1 MLISCRVTQLD
12 LDLHMMAGEVEKPIL
27 CLVRHLSPA
36 GRFLSR
42 SAFDFFMKSHP
53 AAGEGR
59 SEDDLLRVEIGK
71 FIVEVWF

>member
-1 MLISCRVTQLD
+1 MSQDKFFGGPTL
-12 LDLHMMAGEVEKPIL
+12 AGGDVEKPLL

-42 SAFDFFMKSHP
+42 SAFEFFMKTHP

-59 SEDDLLRVEIGK
+59 SDDDLLRIEIGK
-71 FIVEVWF
+71 STTDGVCE

>member
-1 MLISCRVTQLD
+1 MLVGGD
-12 LDLHMMAGEVEKPIL
+12 VEKPIL

-36 GRFLSR
+36 GRFLNR
-42 SAFDFFMKSHP
+42 SAFEFLMKSHP

-71 FIVEVWF
+71 SAAEV